1 MIKQL
6 FLIYKSTT
14 INNTSDT
21 AGSPCSLQLTL
32 FQPENPVSMI
42 SSPQEKHIVQ
52 MSTSS
57 ISLMG
62 SLTVATMI
70 LTSPTGLSS
79 PYKRIIFGLS
89 IADILQSISLLTG
102 PFSPP
107 RGTPQSP
114 WAIGNTATC
123 DANGFAM
130 TAGSCAVPMYTCGL
144 CIFYMCKLVD
154 RMSDRKFARRVE
166 RYIHLSIILFNL
178 CVGLVSLFTKTFNAS
193 PLAGFCYF
201 AAFPQECNYPG
212 SSNYGQCVRG
222 DHAFIFIYISTIT
235 VPSICLGGIFIS
247 MGLILLHAQRKARAF
262 RTQYG
267 QPWNKDAVQQQGS
280 ESYAEYLVRLY
291 VKEAVIQSCL
301 YVLGFVAVYIVP
313 LVTCLK
319 MLINIHS
326 IDNSQITIL
335 LVTFF
340 PLGGL
345 YNILVYTR
353 PNILAMRRTEI
364 SLSWFKAFIL
374 VIRAGGEVPPTTG
387 STSRALCCIS
397 TSCKKKKS
405 CPQQYENLDENKLRY
420 RKPPL
425 IESCSQVNNASLEGI
440 DSCCLDI
447 DDAAGKTYAHR
458 PYYDKVR
465 IDSPNSLINSSPL
478 GGRNEEAGN
487 MTVEGHVSGKSFNT
501 DVGRDT
507 PVLLIR
513 LQGDDVSN
521 VSSLYY
527 ESDIAEVEDINNVL

>member
-1 MIKQL
+1 
-6 FLIYKSTT
+6 
-14 INNTSDT
+14 
-21 AGSPCSLQLTL
+21 
-32 FQPENPVSMI
+32 MI

-79 PYKRIIFGLS
+79 PYKRIIFGMS
-89 IADILQSISLLTG
+89 IADILQSMSLLTG

-107 RGTPQSP
+107 RGTPQAP

-123 DANGFAM
+123 DVNGFAM

-144 CIFYMCKLVD
+144 CIFYMCKLVYQ
-154 RMSDRKFARRVE
+154 MSDRKFARHVE

-178 CVGLVSLFTKTFNAS
+178 CVGLVSFFTKTFNAS

-212 SSNYGQCVRG
+212 SYNYGQCVRG

-235 VPSICLGGIFIS
+235 VPSLCLVGIFIS
-247 MGLILLHAQRKARAF
+247 MGLILHHAQRKARDF
-262 RTQYG
+262 RTRYG
-267 QPWNKDAVQQQGS
+267 QHWNKDTVQQHGS
-280 ESYAEYLVRLY
+280 ESYTEYLARLY
-291 VKEAVIQSCL
+291 VREAVTQSCL
-301 YVLGFVAVYIVP
+301 YVLGFVAIYIVP

-319 MLINIHS
+319 MLINVHS
-326 IDNSQITIL
+326 IDNSQFPIL

-353 PNILAMRRTEI
+353 PNVLALRRTEI
-364 SLSWFKAFIL
+364 NLSWFQAFIL
-374 VIRAGGEVPPTTG
+374 VIRAGGEVPRMTG
-387 STSRALCCIS
+387 PASRAICCFC
-397 TSCKKKKS
+397 TSHKKSKS
-405 CPQQYENLDENKLRY
+405 CPQQYDNLDENKLRH

-425 IESCSQVNNASLEGI
+425 IESNSQVNMASLDGM

-447 DDAAGKTYAHR
+447 DDAAGNTYAHR
-458 PYYDKVR
+458 SYYGKVC
-465 IDSPNSLINSSPL
+465 IEPPNSLINSTPL
-478 GGRNEEAGN
+478 GGMNEEAGN
-487 MTVEGHVSGKSFNT
+487 ITVEGYVSAKPFT
-501 DVGRDT
+501 DIERDI

-513 LQGDDVSN
+513 LQGGDVSN
-521 VSSLYY
+521 VSSLHY
-527 ESDIAEVEDINNVL
+527 ESDVAEVEDINKQHSMNNQ